1 MRDPNDPRDNGPRIG
16 SPLWIYLTV
25 VTGAGGA
32 LLAMAVAA
40 LRGAGFPVLAR
51 EPLLPAIALLC
62 VIGELRPIVTPGKTR
77 QDSGDASLTFTFAA
91 LLYWGFP
98 VAALMRLIAS
108 LISAA
113 IGRQALFRAAFNTA
127 QFTLSLGAAWLVLL
141 ATGIHPG
148 PLSPWE
154 PAGHQIGL
162 VALAACAY
170 FTVNFLLVAVAVA
183 VHERA
188 PIPATLRRELP
199 YQAFVSLVLLS
210 AAPLVVVVMSRS
222 ALLVLLF
229 LLPLSAVYAS
239 AAMSLK
245 REHQAL
251 HDELTGLPNRAFLYA
266 KAAEAAR
273 QGHRVGFLLL
283 DLDRFKVVNDTL
295 GHAAGDRVLKII
307 AHRLAHS
314 VRPGDLVARLGGD
327 EFAVLLPA
335 ARPGSTARE
344 VAVRLRAALAGAIQL
359 EGMTLQVET
368 SIGIAF
374 YPEDAPG
381 VELLVQR
388 ADVAMY
394 LAKERRTGVE
404 TYAAGAGRRSAT
416 PVSLLGDLRHGLDH
430 GELELHYL
438 PKVSLA
444 GGRTCGMEALVRWR
458 HPQRGMILPGE
469 FIHAARRSSLMY
481 DLTAF
486 VVDGALS
493 QAAVWHRDGL
503 GVQVC
508 LNLTDRD
515 LLDNRLTGMISGG
528 LAAHGLEPAD
538 LMLEIGE
545 GVLAGG
551 PAQAIAAVHAL
562 AALGV
567 AICID
572 DFGTASSS
580 LVGLKRL
587 PVSEVKVDASF
598 VTRLF
603 DVADNELIVRS
614 LVGLVRAL
622 GIRSVAEG
630 VETAEVAAALAAMG
644 CDAAQ
649 GWCFSHP
656 LEPPAARRWL
666 AGHLP
671 EPADGTEPA
680 LAGDLGRAGD
690 GDWAGDLGRAGDGD
704 WAGEPGPADP
714 AGDLRPAAEEE
725 QVALSPQARRATA
738 ERRRPRSPVP
748 PAGALAGQG
757 APAGQGTLAG
767 RGAPA
772 GQAG

>member
-32 LLAMAVAA
+32 LLAVAMVA
-40 LRGAGFPVLAR
+40 LRGSGLPALAR
-51 EPLLPAIALLC
+51 APLLPAIAVLC
-62 VIGELRPIVTPGKTR
+62 VIGELWPIVTPGKTR

-98 VAALMRLIAS
+98 VAALIRLIAS
-108 LISAA
+108 LLSAV
-113 IGRQALFRAAFNTA
+113 IGRRALFRAAFNTA
-127 QFTLSLGAAWLVLL
+127 QFALSLGAAWLVLL
-141 ATGIHPG
+141 AAGIHPS
-148 PLSPWE
+148 PLVPWV
-154 PAGHQIGL
+154 PTGRQLGV

-170 FTVNFLLVAVAVA
+170 FAVNFLLVSVAVA

-188 PIPATLRRELP
+188 PVPAALRRLLP
-199 YQAFVSLVLLS
+199 YQAFVSLVLLA

-222 ALLVLLF
+222 VLLVLLF
-229 LLPLSAVYAS
+229 LLPLSAVCAS

-251 HDELTGLPNRAFLYA
+251 HDELTGLPNRACLYA
-266 KAAEAAR
+266 RAAQAVAEAAR
-273 QGHRVGFLLL
+273 QGGRVGFLLL

-295 GHAAGDRVLKII
+295 GHAAGDRVLKIV
-307 AHRLAHS
+307 AHRLGHS

-344 VAVRLRAALAGAIQL
+344 VALRLRAALAGPIQL

-374 YPEDAPG
+374 YPEDAPA
-381 VELLVQR
+381 VDLLVQR

-404 TYAAGAGRRSAT
+404 AYSTGAGRRSAA
-416 PVSLLGDLRHGLDH
+416 PASLLGDLRRGLDR

-438 PKVSLA
+438 PKVSLP
-444 GGRTCGMEALVRWR
+444 GGRTCGMEALIRWR
-458 HPQRGMILPGE
+458 HPQRGMVLPGE
-469 FIHAARRSSLMY
+469 FIHAAQRSSLMH

-486 VVDGALS
+486 VVDAALN
-493 QAAVWHRDGL
+493 QAARWRRDGL
-503 GVQVC
+503 GVQMC

-515 LLDNRLTGMISGG
+515 LLDNRLTGMISGR
-528 LAAHGLEPAD
+528 LEAHGLEPAD

-545 GVLAGG
+545 GVLAGE
-551 PAQAIAAVHAL
+551 PAQAISAVHAL

-580 LVGLKRL
+580 LPRLKRL

-598 VTRLF
+598 VTKLF
-603 DVADNELIVRS
+603 DVADNEPIVRS

-630 VETAEVAAALAAMG
+630 VETAEVAAALTAMG

-656 LEPPAARRWL
+656 LEPPAASQWL
-666 AGHLP
+666 ASH
-671 EPADGTEPA
+671 
-680 LAGDLGRAGD
+680 
-690 GDWAGDLGRAGDGD
+690 
-704 WAGEPGPADP
+704 
-714 AGDLRPAAEEE
+714 RPAPASHRPAPASERECPPV
-725 QVALSPQARRATA
+725 VALPPQARRAG

-748 PAGALAGQG
+748 PAGA
-757 APAGQGTLAG
+757 PAG
-767 RGAPA
+767 
-772 GQAG
+772 